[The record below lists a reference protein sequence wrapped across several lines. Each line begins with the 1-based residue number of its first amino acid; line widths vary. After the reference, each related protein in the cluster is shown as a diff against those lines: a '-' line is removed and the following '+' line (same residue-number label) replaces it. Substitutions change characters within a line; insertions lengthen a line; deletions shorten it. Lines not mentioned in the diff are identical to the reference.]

1 METSYNPETPL
12 KPPKTVVISEGKK
25 VEKEEERDDALSEEG
40 MDWSTRE
47 LKDWICSKCKSCQEF
62 TPAKDKNSVCD
73 ACSCELIFHIPDAD
87 EDPADG
93 TSHFRVLICRI

>member
-1 METSYNPETPL
+1 MENPGKSEQPL
-12 KPPKTVVISEGKK
+12 KPPKPVVVSEGKK
-25 VEKEEERDDALSEEG
+25 KDKEEEHDGELSDEG

-62 TPAKDKNSVCD
+62 TPKKDKNSVCEV
-73 ACSCELIFHIPDAD
+73 CSCELIFHIPDAD

-93 TSHFRVLICRI
+93 IIMV